1 MSNGICKRQNEA
13 KCIMMLAAQRELYNS
28 AARLDLVG
36 FVLSVILPVAF
47 SFLPVLGASWDWIRY
62 LSYGLSVLM
71 LFTSNAIARACRS
84 KKNLAASIQNEFDI
98 YVYQMP
104 WSKNLFGPRKNLNA
118 EIAEYSQKILNNEKQ
133 KGDLVN
139 WFTSPVDDMPLEKG
153 ILSCQRENINW
164 DNRLKIRYRIY
175 ATILCVFLTASMYTI
190 GIVNNETFQICITR
204 IVFVLPMARWIITLW
219 NSVSDDIVR
228 LQDLK
233 ASFNSIEDLNMEELQ
248 VNQKK
253 ITDHRKACVKIPNW
267 FYWIFKDKD
276 ENREYRI
283 ANIERRL

>member
-36 FVLSVILPVAF
+36 FVLSVILPVTF
-47 SFLPVLGASWDWIRY
+47 SFLPGFGASWDWIRY

-71 LFTSNAIARACRS
+71 LFASNAISRACKS
-84 KKNLAASIQNEFDI
+84 KKSLAASIQNEFDI

-164 DNRLKIRYRIY
+164 DSRLRKRYRIY
-175 ATILCVFLTASMYTI
+175 ATILCVFLTVSMYAM

-248 VNQKK
+248 ANQKR
-253 ITDHRKACVKIPNW
+253 ITDHRKSCVKIPNW
-267 FYWIFKDKD
+267 FYWLFKDKD
-276 ENREYRI
+276 ENREYSI

>member
-164 DNRLKIRYRIY
+164 DSRLKIRYRIY